1 MAYEEFKEWHPQKPT
16 LKRLELVQE
25 IINHYKTLG
34 LLLTVRQIHYQLV
47 STNAYANTQSN
58 YDSLTRMIT
67 NARMSGR
74 LDWSAIVDRNR
85 ETKRSYFNDGVKDAI
100 RSALTCFGRDKMLYQ
115 DVYIEVMIEKMAI
128 FEIVSRVTNK
138 YNIMLTG
145 DKGFCSTTVLY
156 EIAGRMKEQTML
168 GKKCYVLYIGD
179 HDPSGLTMDESIKNT
194 LARMGANG
202 VNFIRV
208 GLTKEQVEEYNLPP
222 NVIKE
227 NNTNAKKYSEKHGDI
242 SWECDALPPEIL
254 QNDLEDSILS
264 LINYSTY
271 EYMCKLEKEGKEQLK
286 SIIDNL
292 DTQGVY

>member
-85 ETKRSYFNDGVKDAI
+85 ETKRSYFNDSVKDAI

-271 EYMCKLEKEGKEQLK
+271 EFMCKLEKEGKEQLTN
-286 SIIDNL
+286 IINKL

>member
-1 MAYEEFKEWHPQKPT
+1 MVYEEFKEWHPHKPT
-16 LKRLELVQE
+16 LKRLEQVQK
-25 IINHYKTLG
+25 IIAYYKTLG

-47 STNAYANTQSN
+47 STNAYENTQSN
-58 YDSLTRMIT
+58 YDSMTRMLT

-85 ETKRSYFNDGVKDAI
+85 ETRRSYFDDSVKDAI
-100 RSALTCFGRDKMLYQ
+100 RSALRCFGRDKMLYQ

-128 FEIVSRVTNK
+128 FEIVERVTNK
-138 YNIMLTG
+138 YNIRLTG
-145 DKGFCSTTVLY
+145 DKGFCSTTILY
-156 EIAGRMKEQTML
+156 EIAGRMKEQTRE

-208 GLTKEQVEEYNLPP
+208 GLTKEQVEKYNLPP
-222 NVIKE
+222 NMLKE
-227 NNTNAKKYSEKHGDI
+227 GNTNSKKYAKKHGEV
-242 SWECDALPPEIL
+242 SWECDALPPEVL
-254 QNDLEDSILS
+254 QNDLEDNILS

-271 EYMCKLEKEGKEQLK
+271 EYMLKLEKEGKEQLEN
-286 SIIDNL
+286 IINKL
-292 DTQGVY
+292 EAQGAY